1 MRSNMKLEHKFIL
14 VDDVNIHYVESDA
27 QSSSLSAFQ
36 SREKDATKT
45 IVFLHGFPEYWGT
58 WHEQLNYFSNNYRVI
73 APDLPGYN
81 LSDKPSE
88 LSFYSVPNLIA
99 FFAKFIDKISPDEP
113 VYLVAHDWGGA
124 IAWPLAAFHP
134 QLFIKLII
142 LNAAHPSTFTRE
154 MINNPVQRHK
164 SAYIHELINA
174 SSESLLSQNNYH
186 YLSEKMMVAARV
198 DIFNAESKAK
208 YRQVWSQKG
217 AINGMLQYY
226 RAMPQ
231 LAANDGESSDS
242 SISSVNSSQTS
253 LSAESIV
260 SISPVKVTSEI
271 KIPNIRINIAT
282 LILWGEQDQAFVNEN
297 LDDIKQYVPNCTIKR
312 FSNTSHWLQHEKPD
326 EVNNAIASFIKD

>member
-1 MRSNMKLEHKFIL
+1 MKLKHKFIL
-14 VDDVNIHYVESDA
+14 VDDVNIHYVESGA

-36 SREKDATKT
+36 SREKDAIKT

-88 LSFYSVPNLIA
+88 LSFYAVPNLIN
-99 FFAKFIDKISPDEP
+99 FIAKFISLISPDQQ

-134 QLFIKLII
+134 QLINKLII

-154 MINNPVQRHK
+154 MINNPIQRQK
-164 SAYIHELINA
+164 SAYIHELISV
-174 SSESLLSQNNYH
+174 SSESLLSKNNFH
-186 YLSEKMMVAARV
+186 YLSEKMMVAARA
-198 DIFNAESKAK
+198 DIFNDESKAK
-208 YRQVWSQKG
+208 YRKVWSQKG
-217 AINGMLQYY
+217 AVNGMLQYY

-231 LAANDGESSDS
+231 LAANDGDSSDN
-242 SISSVNSSQTS
+242 SIDNVNNSQTS
-253 LSAESIV
+253 LAAESIV
-260 SISPVKVTSEI
+260 SISPVKDTSEI

-297 LDDIKQYVPNCTIKR
+297 LDNINQYVPNCTIKR
-312 FSNTSHWLQHEKPD
+312 FSNTSHWLQHERPD
-326 EVNNAIASFIKD
+326 EVNIAIASFITN